1 MTNLHSFLELLSS
14 SGEERGRLVLSLP
27 DEGLEKTSSA
37 ATRMLV
43 SLMDAASDTGL
54 QGRIRG
60 LEIAS
65 RTMSGVTTIITTL
78 SYKKFKEIVTEFING
93 SKGLRKKASQM
104 AKDGLEG
111 TLTYNSALE
120 TIKRAQGLLSAS

>member
-1 MTNLHSFLELLSS
+1 
-14 SGEERGRLVLSLP
+14 
-27 DEGLEKTSSA
+27 
-37 ATRMLV
+37 
-43 SLMDAASDTGL
+43 MDAASDTGL

-65 RTMSGVTTIITTL
+65 RTRSGVTTIITTL
-78 SYKKFKEIVTEFING
+78 SYKKFKEIVAEFVNG
-93 SKGLRKKASQM
+93 SKGLRKKASLM

-111 TLTYNSALE
+111 TQTYNSALE

>member
-1 MTNLHSFLELLSS
+1 MELLSS
-14 SGEERGRLVLSLP
+14 SGEERGRLVLSLH

-65 RTMSGVTTIITTL
+65 RTRSGVTTIITTL

-111 TLTYNSALE
+111 TLTYISTLE